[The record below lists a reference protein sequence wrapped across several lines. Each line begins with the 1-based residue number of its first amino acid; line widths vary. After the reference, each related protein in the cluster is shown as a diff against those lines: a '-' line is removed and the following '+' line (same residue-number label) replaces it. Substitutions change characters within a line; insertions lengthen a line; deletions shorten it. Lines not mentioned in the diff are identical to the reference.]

1 MRGDT
6 LLLCTRQALR
16 RVARGGPL
24 AFAAAWEGEQRDW
37 LTATRANLRRG
48 GRAALMVGDGEAGV
62 DALASTATIANSNP
76 DPNFNPN
83 PTPTL
88 NPNPNQASTATIAEA
103 VGLRLL
109 ASATIASTVHSR
121 GARHKGKRRPEH
133 TLLLEAV

>member
-1 MRGDT
+1 MVGRRRWVGAGR
-6 LLLCTRQALR
+6 LLLCMRQALR

-24 AFAAAWEGEQRDW
+24 AFAAAWEAEQQGW
-37 LTATRANLRRG
+37 LAATRANLRRG

-62 DALASTATIANSNP
+62 DAL
-76 DPNFNPN
+76 
-83 PTPTL
+83 
-88 NPNPNQASTATIAEA
+88 ASTATIAEA

>member
-1 MRGDT
+1 MGVVGRRRWGGAEQ
-6 LLLCTRQALR
+6 LLFCTRQALR

-76 DPNFNPN
+76 NPN
-83 PTPTL
+83 PDPTV
-88 NPNPNQASTATIAEA
+88 TRT
-103 VGLRLL
+103 R
-109 ASATIASTVHSR
+109 TRTR
-121 GARHKGKRRPEH
+121 
-133 TLLLEAV
+133 TLTLSSPWPYP